1 MVGSVT
7 LAQGIGILLAI
18 GLTVIVFGLAY
29 IGIPLLL
36 ERWSESSVSNI
47 SDDEPDAAATSIVD
61 QTSAPLRHVDEVLS
75 GDLLPILLLL
85 HELTAGK
92 ASGSRK
98 PEAGSQPGSCEHL
111 HISEKGL
118 SKGQWAEL
126 ESWVR
131 SGKQGFTQ
139 ERWAI
144 VMAKRPATIGGA
156 VRTIEV
162 KIARE
167 QQLAA
172 EARLEPD
179 FTPDPNAEAPGEY
192 VSPLAFIA
200 KQAAA

>member
-7 LAQGIGILLAI
+7 LAQGFGILLAI
-18 GLTVIVFGLAY
+18 VLTLVAFGLAY

-36 ERWSESSVSNI
+36 ERWSEQPVSSVS
-47 SDDEPDAAATSIVD
+47 DDDPDVTAASTAD
-61 QTSAPLRHVDEVLS
+61 QSSTPLRHVDEALS

-85 HELTAGK
+85 HELAAGK
-92 ASGSRK
+92 APGSGK
-98 PEAGSQPGSCEHL
+98 WEGGSQQGSCEHL

-118 SKGQWAEL
+118 SKGQWTEL

-144 VMAKRPATIGGA
+144 VMAKRPATIGEA
-156 VRTIEV
+156 VRSIEA
-162 KIARE
+162 KLARE
-167 QQLAA
+167 QQQAL

-179 FTPDPNAEAPGEY
+179 FTPDPDAEAPGEY
-192 VSPLAFIA
+192 VPPLVFLAQ
-200 KQAAA
+200 QAAA